1 MATPSPTNRPT
12 PEHIFNTLNAYQ
24 QSAALT
30 TGIDLDIFTA
40 MPQHVWFQKHRKRQ

>member
-1 MATPSPTNRPT
+1 MATPSTTNRPT
-12 PEHIFNTLNAYQ
+12 PERIFNTLNAYK

-40 MPQHVWFQKHRKRQ
+40 MRQHVLVSKNRKRQ